1 MGMHYGGYVKAMSKV
16 KDIRLKVIPSNVA
29 NAFVKKH
36 HYSGSVVSNSRLHFG
51 AFLNK
56 SLHGV
61 LSFGSP
67 LDKRRTIGLVKN
79 TGWNEML
86 ELNRMAFDNHLPKNS
101 ESRSLSIAMKL
112 IKKNAP
118 HIKWILSFAD
128 GTQCGDGT
136 IYRASGFI
144 LTNIKKNNTIWKS
157 PEGKVKT
164 DISLRLNLKSN
175 VKKHDLLE
183 NYKGGSSMKM
193 FKDAGWKPIE
203 GYQLRYVYFI
213 DKNKIKDLTVEP
225 IPFYKIKEMGA
236 SMYKG
241 KRIASLV

>member
-1 MGMHYGGYVKAMSKV
+1 MNADMKEGKWKQIKGRQLSGLTVGIIGCGPIGR
-16 KDIRLKVIPSNVA
+16 DVIHLIQPYQCKLLLFDQINLEELCTNYKNV
-29 NAFVKKH
+29 
-36 HYSGSVVSNSRLHFG
+36 RQ
-51 AFLNK
+51 
-56 SLHGV
+56 
-61 LSFGSP
+61 
-67 LDKRRTIGLVKN
+67 T
-79 TGWNEML
+79 TL
-86 ELNRMAFDNHLPKNS
+86 ENLLTQSDVITLHLPLNEQTKNIINS
-101 ESRSLSIAMKL
+101 DMVKL

-175 VKKHDLLE
+175 VKKDDLLE